1 MINDLSCKGLKTK
14 LTCDVENQLGRYFKQ
29 DALAPF
35 SVPKTAE
42 IR

>member
-1 MINDLSCKGLKTK
+1 MVNCLGDKGLKTK
-14 LTCDVENQLGRYFKQ
+14 LTCGVENQLGRYLKQ
-29 DALAPF
+29 DALAPS